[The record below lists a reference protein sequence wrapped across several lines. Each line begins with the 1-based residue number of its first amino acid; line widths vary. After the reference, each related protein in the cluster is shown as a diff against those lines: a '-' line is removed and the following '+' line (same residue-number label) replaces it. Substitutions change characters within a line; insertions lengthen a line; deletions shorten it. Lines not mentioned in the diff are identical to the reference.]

1 MAQNDYESPKK
12 IKSRIKDVFA
22 NLNDRVNILP
32 DGSEQ
37 QITSS
42 NNVQPTTSQQDPT
55 GSIPGNIPSNI
66 NDIDGT
72 VTNKGGG
79 IKPMNNR
86 KPTNVGSS
94 FEQDFGKNPI
104 DQFRQAKKERKAM
117 KSNAREAFNEKK
129 DNIRRSRQDGPEKLT
144 INKPG
149 GVKSNIPTFSFTKE
163 KGISQ
168 KQANLETK
176 KARKQYRKEKSPM
189 NYLDPNTTGVQGNA
203 DGMQDPMQTPA
214 QPNRAG
220 RPVNS
225 NVLINDPNNYQDPS
239 KVPAS
244 QSQNEQMFSNIASS
258 MGQPNPPSDPMN
270 PNMDTMGGAEKSP
283 FNNMHVD
290 PPKKQKSGEKY
301 RPAKSAYPL
310 SQSISFDKKDTVSYE
325 MRPGKTTMENIG
337 TKADGTPNMVPST
350 TYSKNRISNKDY
362 ANRMG
367 DRVDRAKTP
376 LKKNWIKGA
385 IKKPGQLRK
394 DLGVAEGEKI
404 PKSKLNAA
412 ADGEYGK
419 KTQQRANLAK
429 TLSKFKK

>member
-12 IKSRIKDVFA
+12 VKSRIQDVFA
-22 NLNDRVNILP
+22 NLNTRVNILP

-37 QITSS
+37 QITSN
-42 NNVQPTTSQQDPT
+42 NNVQPNTSQQDPT

-66 NDIDGT
+66 NDLDGT

-79 IKPMNNR
+79 IKPMNTR
-86 KPTNVGSS
+86 KPTNLGNS
-94 FEQDFGKNPI
+94 FEKDFGKTPI

-117 KSNAREAFNEKK
+117 KSGAKEKFNEKK

-244 QSQNEQMFSNIASS
+244 QFQNEQMFSNIASS

-270 PNMDTMGGAEKSP
+270 PSMDTMGGAAKSP
-283 FNNMHVD
+283 FNNMQVD
-290 PPKKQKSGEKY
+290 PPK
-301 RPAKSAYPL
+301 
-310 SQSISFDKKDTVSYE
+310 
-325 MRPGKTTMENIG
+325 
-337 TKADGTPNMVPST
+337 
-350 TYSKNRISNKDY
+350 
-362 ANRMG
+362 
-367 DRVDRAKTP
+367 KTP

>member
-1 MAQNDYESPKK
+1 MAENDYESPKK
-12 IKSRIKDVFA
+12 IKSRTQDVFA
-22 NLNDRVNILP
+22 NLNTRVNILP
-32 DGSEQ
+32 DGSQQ
-37 QITSS
+37 QITS
-42 NNVQPTTSQQDPT
+42 NNNIQPNTSQQDPT

-66 NDIDGT
+66 NDLDGT

-79 IKPMNNR
+79 IKPMNTR
-86 KPTNVGSS
+86 KPINVGNS

-117 KSNAREAFNEKK
+117 KSGAKEKFNEKK

-149 GVKSNIPTFSFTKE
+149 AVNKTNSRDYFDNKGAPDGGWFPKKESNIPTFSFTKE

-189 NYLDPNTTGVQGNA
+189 NYLNPNTTGVQGNA

-270 PNMDTMGGAEKSP
+270 PNMDAMGGAEKSP
-283 FNNMHVD
+283 FNNMHID

-310 SQSISFDKKDTVSYE
+310 AQSISLDKKDTVSYE
-325 MRPGKTTMENIG
+325 LRPGKTTMENIG
-337 TKADGTPNMVPST
+337 TNSDGTPNIVPST
-350 TYSKNRISNKDY
+350 TYSKKVISNKDY
-362 ANRMG
+362 ANRM
-367 DRVDRAKTP
+367 
-376 LKKNWIKGA
+376 
-385 IKKPGQLRK
+385 KKP
-394 DLGVAEGEKI
+394 VAKNRMKQGFKTSKTKI
-404 PKSKLNAA
+404 KS
-412 ADGEYGK
+412 
-419 KTQQRANLAK
+419 
-429 TLSKFKK
+429 

>member
-55 GSIPGNIPSNI
+55 GSISGNIPSNI
-66 NDIDGT
+66 NDLDGT

-149 GVKSNIPTFSFTKE
+149 AVPTFSFTKE

-176 KARKQYRKEKSPM
+176 KARKQYRKQKSPM

-376 LKKNWIKGA
+376 LKKTG
-385 IKKPGQLRK
+385 
-394 DLGVAEGEKI
+394 
-404 PKSKLNAA
+404 
-412 ADGEYGK
+412 
-419 KTQQRANLAK
+419 
-429 TLSKFKK
+429 

>member
-12 IKSRIKDVFA
+12 VKSRIQDVFA

-55 GSIPGNIPSNI
+55 GSIPGNTPSNI

-149 GVKSNIPTFSFTKE
+149 AVPTFSFTKE

-176 KARKQYRKEKSPM
+176 KARKQYRKQKSPM

-283 FNNMHVD
+283 FNNM
-290 PPKKQKSGEKY
+290 Q
-301 RPAKSAYPL
+301 
-310 SQSISFDKKDTVSYE
+310 
-325 MRPGKTTMENIG
+325 
-337 TKADGTPNMVPST
+337 
-350 TYSKNRISNKDY
+350 
-362 ANRMG
+362 
-367 DRVDRAKTP
+367 TP